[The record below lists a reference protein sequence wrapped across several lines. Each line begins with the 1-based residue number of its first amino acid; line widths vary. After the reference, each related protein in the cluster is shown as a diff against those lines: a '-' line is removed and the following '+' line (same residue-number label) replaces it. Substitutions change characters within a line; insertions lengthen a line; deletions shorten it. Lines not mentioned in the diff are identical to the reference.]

1 MNEGQSFGKNETKNE
16 AKALRHIAFIMDG
29 NGRWAKRRGMPRT
42 FGHHAGLEAMR
53 RVIRSCGQLGIEVVT
68 FYAFSTENWS
78 RSPEEVNFLMNLP
91 VEFVDQDLPEMMK
104 NNTKLIITG
113 SDENVP
119 LKTLEA
125 IRRGTRMTAAN
136 TGLVINLA
144 FNYGG
149 RDEIVRGMRRL
160 AQNIKN
166 GSVTPEEI
174 NESTIHDYL
183 YHPEILDPDLII
195 RTSGEQRLSNFLLWE
210 SAYSEF
216 YFAPELWPDMSGDV
230 LEKIIAQYQ
239 QRDRRF
245 GNAK

>member
-1 MNEGQSFGKNETKNE
+1 MREEQTFDKTGSKKETKTP
-16 AKALRHIAFIMDG
+16 RHIAFIMDG
-29 NGRWAKRRGMPRT
+29 NGRWARRRGMPRT
-42 FGHHAGLEAMR
+42 FGHRAGLEAMR

-91 VEFVDQDLPEMMK
+91 VEFIDQDLPEMMK
-104 NNTKLIITG
+104 NNIKLIVTG
-113 SDENVP
+113 SDEHLP

-125 IRRGTRMTAAN
+125 IGRGVKMTAAN
-136 TGLVINLA
+136 TGLVVNLA

-149 RDEIVRGMRRL
+149 RDEIVRAVRRL
-160 AQNIKN
+160 AENLKN
-166 GSVTPEEI
+166 AAVTPEEI
-174 NESTIHDYL
+174 NENTIRTYL
-183 YHPEILDPDLII
+183 DHPELPDPDLII

-216 YFAPELWPDMSGDV
+216 YFAPELWPEINGDV
-230 LEKIIAQYQ
+230 LTKIIAQYQ

>member
-1 MNEGQSFGKNETKNE
+1 MSEEQAFGKMETKKE
-16 AKALRHIAFIMDG
+16 TKPLRHIAFIMDG

-78 RSPEEVNFLMNLP
+78 RSPEEVSFLMNLP
-91 VEFVDQDLPEMMK
+91 VEFVDQDLPEMMR

-113 SDENVP
+113 SDEHVP
-119 LKTLEA
+119 TKTLEA
-125 IRRGTRMTAAN
+125 IGRGVKQTAAN
-136 TGLVINLA
+136 TGLIINLA

-149 RDEIVRGMRRL
+149 RDEIVRGVRRL
-160 AQNIKN
+160 AQKIKN
-166 GSVTPEEI
+166 AAITPEEI
-174 NESTIHDYL
+174 DESTIRAYL
-183 YHPEILDPDLII
+183 DHPELPDPDLII

-216 YFAPELWPDMSGDV
+216 YFAPELWPEINGDV
-230 LEKIIAQYQ
+230 LAKIIAQYQ

>member
-1 MNEGQSFGKNETKNE
+1 MLGLTNKEQAMNEGQSFGKNETKNE

-113 SDENVP
+113 C
-119 LKTLEA
+119 L
-125 IRRGTRMTAAN
+125 
-136 TGLVINLA
+136 
-144 FNYGG
+144 
-149 RDEIVRGMRRL
+149 
-160 AQNIKN
+160 
-166 GSVTPEEI
+166 
-174 NESTIHDYL
+174 
-183 YHPEILDPDLII
+183 
-195 RTSGEQRLSNFLLWE
+195 
-210 SAYSEF
+210 
-216 YFAPELWPDMSGDV
+216 
-230 LEKIIAQYQ
+230 
-239 QRDRRF
+239 
-245 GNAK
+245 

>member
-119 LKTLEA
+119 TKTLEA
-125 IRRGTRMTAAN
+125 IRRGARTTAAN
-136 TGLVINLA
+136 TGLIINLA

-166 GSVTPEEI
+166 GSLMPEEI

-183 YHPEILDPDLII
+183 YHPEIPDPDLII

-216 YFAPELWPDMSGDV
+216 YFAPELWPDMNRDV